1 MMGNKIV
8 AIQEDG
14 SQKDITEGVQICYDL
29 LRQSLDWGSGFL
41 DVDEVDAVIRLAHDS
56 GFADFEELIKSV
68 WAERRKSQLPNPRTP
83 QPVVP
88 GYEEWEKHKQL
99 AADEAV
105 AAFAAERDQFIA
117 EITAKES

>member
-1 MMGNKIV
+1 MGNKIV

-68 WAERRKSQLPNPRTP
+68 WAERRKSRLPEPRKP
-83 QPVVP
+83 QRIHP
-88 GYEEWEKHKQL
+88 GYEEWEKRQQQQ
-99 AADEAV
+99 ADEAV
-105 AAFAAERDQFIA
+105 ARFTAERDEFIA
-117 EITAKES
+117 EITKGKS

>member
-1 MMGNKIV
+1 MGNKIV
-8 AIQEDG
+8 AIQGDG

-68 WAERRKSQLPNPRTP
+68 WAERRKSRLPEPRTP
-83 QPVVP
+83 RPITP
-88 GYEEWEKHKQL
+88 GYEEWEKRQQRL
-99 AADEAV
+99 ADEAV
-105 AAFAAERDQFIA
+105 AAFAAERDTFLA
-117 EITAKES
+117 EITKEDR